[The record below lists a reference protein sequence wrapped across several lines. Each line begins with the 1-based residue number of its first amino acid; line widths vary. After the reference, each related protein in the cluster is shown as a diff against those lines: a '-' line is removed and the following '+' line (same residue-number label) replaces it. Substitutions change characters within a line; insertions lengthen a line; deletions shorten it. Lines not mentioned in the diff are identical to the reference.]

1 MIPSVNQVALVGDF
15 KGLRRANSTSL
26 RLAGLTVVEFE
37 TGEDATALNAEFPG
51 VVVLDID
58 TNRNDGRQLFHELR
72 VRDVDLPVIVI
83 SGHRVLSEAV
93 EIMQC
98 GAFDFVEKP
107 FPAERLIFSVK
118 NALEARHLV
127 LERRSMRAF
136 ALAAE
141 SSWPMIGETAV
152 MDGLRSTLRKLA
164 EVQVDVLIEGE
175 TGVGKELA
183 ARAIHGWSQRRQREF
198 LTVDCAA
205 LPATS
210 LESELFG
217 HELGAFNGAVRK
229 RVGRLIQADHGT
241 VFLDGVESLSLEAQ
255 GRFLRVLE
263 EREVTPLGATTGRT
277 LDVRFIASSQI
288 NLGDA
293 VRQGRFREDLFHRLD
308 VMRVRIPPLRER
320 RQDIFLLFSYFAA
333 QAADRFGR
341 PAPRITDGV
350 HQRLLNHDWPGNVR
364 ELAHFA
370 ERFAMDI
377 DVDPASSGETFRPGL
392 SKRVATYE
400 AQLIVEALTSCHG
413 DAGDAA
419 RMLGIP
425 RKTFYDKLARHGIDI
440 KTFR

>member
-58 TNRNDGRQLFHELR
+58 TNRNDGRQLFHGLR

-107 FPAERLIFSVK
+107 FPAERLICSVK

-175 TGVGKELA
+175 TGVA
-183 ARAIHGWSQRRQREF
+183 S
-198 LTVDCAA
+198 
-205 LPATS
+205 
-210 LESELFG
+210 
-217 HELGAFNGAVRK
+217 
-229 RVGRLIQADHGT
+229 
-241 VFLDGVESLSLEAQ
+241 
-255 GRFLRVLE
+255 
-263 EREVTPLGATTGRT
+263 TTT
-277 LDVRFIASSQI
+277 TFI
-288 NLGDA
+288 
-293 VRQGRFREDLFHRLD
+293 
-308 VMRVRIPPLRER
+308 
-320 RQDIFLLFSYFAA
+320 
-333 QAADRFGR
+333 
-341 PAPRITDGV
+341 
-350 HQRLLNHDWPGNVR
+350 
-364 ELAHFA
+364 
-370 ERFAMDI
+370 
-377 DVDPASSGETFRPGL
+377 
-392 SKRVATYE
+392 
-400 AQLIVEALTSCHG
+400 
-413 DAGDAA
+413 
-419 RMLGIP
+419 
-425 RKTFYDKLARHGIDI
+425 
-440 KTFR
+440 